1 MKKLLLS
8 FTVMFFLCSVSF
20 AQTKKSA
27 VFSREAKEAKQK
39 ELEESEKNKIPAAPS
54 SENQKDISRKSPLQ
68 KSDLQKPQ
76 SKSKFFIIEPEL
88 DAAKAPAPSLRKNV
102 SN

>member
-20 AQTKKSA
+20 AQTKKST
-27 VFSREAKEAKQK
+27 VSSKEAKEAKQK
-39 ELEESEKNKIPAAPS
+39 EQEELDKNKTSPAS
-54 SENQKDISRKSPLQ
+54 SVENQKDINRKSAPQ
-68 KSDLQKPQ
+68 KSDLQK
-76 SKSKFFIIEPEL
+76 SKTKSTFFIIEPEQ
-88 DAAKAPAPSLRKNV
+88 DAPKASLHSPKKNV